1 MFYPLPVFIGWRYA
15 RGKSGDK
22 FSRFVSVMSTAGI
35 TVGVLALVTVL
46 SVMNGFESQLKGRIL
61 GVLPHA
67 IVGGQHQ
74 PDSSKLLTWPH
85 VTKVAPVLES
95 EAVVQSASSLSAG
108 QLLGIDPSTPDPIG
122 LHMMRGSWIACSR
135 ENTILF

>member
-46 SVMNGFESQLKGRIL
+46 SVMNGFETQLKGRIL

-67 IVGGQHQ
+67 IVGGEHK
-74 PDSSKLLTWPH
+74 PDVKTLLTWPH
-85 VTKVAPVLES
+85 VTLVSPVLEG
-95 EAVVQSASSLSAG
+95 EAVVQSSTSLSAG
-108 QLLGIDPSTPDPIG
+108 QLLGIDLLIRTLSVCI
-122 LHMMRGSWIACSR
+122 
-135 ENTILF
+135 